1 MLFHSN
7 ILEMET

>member
-7 ILEMET
+7 